1 MNTLGIFQAYISTHQ
16 LSTYSEG
23 TIGWIFSIYTFMA
36 WFCGIFVGPLFDKIR
51 AKMVDMCGKCVCGGE
66 HDVVG
71 RMYW

>member
-36 WFCGIFVGPLFDKIR
+36 WFCGIFVGPLFDKYGPR
-51 AKMVDMCGKCVCGGE
+51 
-66 HDVVG
+66 
-71 RMYW
+71 